1 MSGGRERRINKRI
14 ALDLLVQFR
23 LKTMDDF
30 LTEHASNISTGGM
43 FIRTDSP
50 KPLGSMVYLQ
60 FQLEQG
66 KTLIEGLGR
75 VVHVNAASSQAPG
88 MGIEFVN
95 LDDASEEVI
104 SNIISERCAS

>member
-1 MSGGRERRINKRI
+1 MTAGRERRINER
-14 ALDLLVQFR
+14 LSLELLVQFR
-23 LKTMDDF
+23 LKSMDDF

-50 KPLGSMVYLQ
+50 KPLGAMVYLQ

-66 KTLIEGLGR
+66 ETLIEGLGR
-75 VVHVNAASSQAPG
+75 VVHVNPVGSQAPG

-95 LDDASEEVI
+95 LDDDSEVTI
-104 SNIISERCAS
+104 DKIISARAAS

>member
-1 MSGGRERRINKRI
+1 MSAGRERRIHERI

-23 LKTMDDF
+23 LKSMDDF
-30 LTEHASNISTGGM
+30 MMEHASNLSTGGM
-43 FIRTDSP
+43 FIRTDTP

-66 KTLIEGLGR
+66 EKLIEGMGR
-75 VVHVNAASSQAPG
+75 VVHVNPATSAAPG

-104 SNIISERCAS
+104 DEIISARDTP